1 MTFQEDAASAFMDPL
16 FAAKPQELHALG
28 AKLIAKFLLCSLVV
42 VGNLISLNF
51 TVHL

>member
-1 MTFQEDAASAFMDPL
+1 MTFLEDAVSAFTEPL
-16 FAAKPQELHALG
+16 FAAKIQDLHAPG